1 MESFAKCTQP
11 CDNKDAQMN
20 RHMVPNTTIV
30 LIISVHIYQHG
41 DDTETHILY
50 ITATENKRNVRVTA
64 CQGQIQECRQTS
76 VVVVE

>member
-1 MESFAKCTQP
+1 
-11 CDNKDAQMN
+11 MN

-41 DDTETHILY
+41 DDAETDILN

-64 CQGQIQECRQTS
+64 CQGQIQECRTNELLLVNKLCKSTS
-76 VVVVE
+76 LFTNI